1 MGILHVVYVAY
12 IITQLECEMPIT
24 EYITQES
31 MTLDIYLE
39 YTLEIHKLY
48 IIDKKYC
55 TMYDD
60 NCCAT
65 YDDNPPKK
73 INYIQY
79 ELYKNIVNRDEDDRE
94 DNIITKIR
102 RKYSTVWIKYPY
114 EESYRNQEK
123 NESKCHEYEH
133 DTVTSDDEIRNIHRK
148 YIIKYDPNKMLLMW
162 LQK

>member
-1 MGILHVVYVAY
+1 MCFFWYATVDTLTDVMGILYVVYLAY
-12 IITQLECEMPIT
+12 IITQFECEMPIT
-24 EYITQES
+24 EYIAHES

-39 YTLEIHKLY
+39 YTLEIHEFDVIHEEY
-48 IIDKKYC
+48 R

-65 YDDNPPKK
+65 YDDNTSKK

-102 RKYSTVWIKYPY
+102 RKYSTV
-114 EESYRNQEK
+114 
-123 NESKCHEYEH
+123 
-133 DTVTSDDEIRNIHRK
+133 
-148 YIIKYDPNKMLLMW
+148 
-162 LQK
+162 